1 MHRRSSLIALR
12 ALQLRS
18 SLTPTEQLLWSRI
31 NACQL
36 GVWFGRQAF
45 IAGFIVDFVAPSARL
60 IAGVDGAY
68 HSTRHNADKRR
79 DRTIG
84 VLRIS
89 SDLIAS
95 NIQAALTPIHA
106 ALHS

>member
-79 DRTIG
+79 DRTIRRPPHQ
-84 VLRIS
+84 LRS
-89 SDLIAS
+89 HRS

-106 ALHS
+106 AQHS